1 MRAHRL
7 AFAGAL
13 AREELGGDA
22 LGLGFERRGDV
33 VVHGELPAQ
42 EFIDA
47 SAQGR
52 PVLGFGLE
60 VSSQV
65 EQGALTHLGGDAF
78 GAHEAMGETG
88 LAGGCGSGSG
98 APDEHGAHDSG
109 G

>member
-1 MRAHRL
+1 M
-7 AFAGAL
+7 
-13 AREELGGDA
+13 
-22 LGLGFERRGDV
+22 
-33 VVHGELPAQ
+33 VHGELPAR

-78 GAHEAMGETG
+78 GAHEAMGEAG